1 MSENRASIL
10 LFLTAFIWGMSFVAQ
25 SVSSDL
31 VGPFFFNGSR
41 MLLGSLVLLP
51 FVKNSLKD
59 KEYRRK
65 CMRKGI
71 VLSFLL
77 SLASMLQQIGI
88 SYSTA
93 GKGGFITSLYV
104 IIVPFILV
112 LRKVK
117 IGKKT
122 WVSALIALFGMYLLC
137 IKSGFSIGKGDV
149 YLLLCSV
156 FFAFHIIALEN
167 YTKDAGAVEMSF
179 FQFLFSSVILL
190 SLFPFFESVDAESI
204 KKASV
209 SIIYAGAFSCG
220 IAYTLQAVGQ
230 KYVKSTRATLILSL
244 ESVFSAIG
252 GSLILGQYMSAR
264 EIAGA
269 VLVFIAVII
278 SQVRIQIS

>member
-59 KEYRRK
+59 KEYRKK

-71 VLSFLL
+71 VLAFLL

-104 IIVPFILV
+104 VIVPFILV

-117 IGKKT
+117 IEKKT
-122 WVSALIALFGMYLLC
+122 WVSAAIALLGMYLLC
-137 IKSGFSIGKGDV
+137 IKSGFSIGKGDI

-167 YTKDAGAVEMSF
+167 YTKDTGAVEMSF
-179 FQFLFSSVILL
+179 FQFLFSSAILL
-190 SLFPFFESVDAESI
+190 FLFPFFESVDAESI

-220 IAYTLQAVGQ
+220 IAYTLQAVSQ

-252 GSLILGQYMSAR
+252 GALILGQYMSAR

-269 VLVFIAVII
+269 ALVFLAVII
-278 SQVRIQIS
+278 SQIRIQIS